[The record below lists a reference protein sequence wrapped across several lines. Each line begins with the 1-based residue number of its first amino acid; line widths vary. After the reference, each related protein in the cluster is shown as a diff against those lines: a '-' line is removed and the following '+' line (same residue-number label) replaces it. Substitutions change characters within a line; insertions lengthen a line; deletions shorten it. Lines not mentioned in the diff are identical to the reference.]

1 LFWGNEEA
9 LAIIFVLGAGVL
21 VAAVGAEETT
31 LSHWSEQYAYKP
43 PLNVTER
50 SREAHAR
57 LRVLEQ
63 VSGESDGGVPEV
75 AEEATEAIDQRVTP

>member
-1 LFWGNEEA
+1 ML
-9 LAIIFVLGAGVL
+9 LLGDEQTLSVVVVVVSGV
-21 VAAVGAEETT
+21 VVVGTKETT
-31 LSHWSEQYAYKP
+31 LSHGSEQYAYKP

-57 LRVLEQ
+57 LCVLEQ